1 VKGVAEGDMLE
12 LYTTGSVIPDVSATI
27 LSVFDDNVVEL
38 DTAVDAT
45 ISYTMAEGR
54 AQLAPSAVLRKAQN
68 YNYDTFKSDLDAWQA
83 RAPWKNLTAYFT
95 DLNRLVNPLLVNQNP
110 TDSDVNTVELKILA
124 LAGTLTID
132 LATTAS
138 LVTQDSLEAILATY
152 NVDRIHE
159 VDAMLKT
166 LQERG
171 ADRALDLLLECQFQT
186 FFGVTLEDSS
196 YGGAFQKAMRNVLM
210 NDLPINKIRRVE
222 STEGKLT
229 TTTGTDYEYSLD
241 DVYNTD

>member
-1 VKGVAEGDMLE
+1 
-12 LYTTGSVIPDVSATI
+12 
-27 LSVFDDNVVEL
+27 
-38 DTAVDAT
+38 
-45 ISYTMAEGR
+45 
-54 AQLAPSAVLRKAQN
+54 
-68 YNYDTFKSDLDAWQA
+68 
-83 RAPWKNLTAYFT
+83 
-95 DLNRLVNPLLVNQNP
+95 
-110 TDSDVNTVELKILA
+110 
-124 LAGTLTID
+124 
-132 LATTAS
+132 
-138 LVTQDSLEAILATY
+138 
-152 NVDRIHE
+152 VDRIHE

-210 NDLPINKIRRVE
+210 NDLPINKVRRVE

-241 DVYNTD
+241 DIDNTLKPDPPVYNTD